1 MVMNKTIKHLR
12 FFQLHW
18 MNTYIITTMNV
29 LKEKQNGCHLL
40 STGQHPSV
48 LLNLLFNVSRIL
60 DTYQTIE
67 ISSFYK

>member
-1 MVMNKTIKHLR
+1 MVMNKTINHLR

-48 LLNLLFNVSRIL
+48 LLFNVSRIL
-60 DTYQTIE
+60 GTYQTIE